1 MGKMDDFLKPESM
14 MTPGVAGAI
23 TMTISNTMWV
33 QFGVQQRWSAL
44 VLSFAFGALVFTA
57 TRLKIWQR
65 SIYYVLN
72 SLIIFSA
79 AAGSNYIG
87 YQVSET
93 AQTASLLEPP
103 AVHAMS
109 WPTLAKE
116 VDAAESSSPIILIDD
131 RTGRRGGSKPAATK
145 EDIERL
151 KKEAEEKEAELER
164 LREEL
169 AKREP
174 RDDSG
179 KMGKHDSEKEPAR
192 PPQQQRSFFTPSGF

>member
-1 MGKMDDFLKPESM
+1 MAKMDDFLKPESM

-23 TMTISNTMWV
+23 TMTISNTLWV

-57 TRLKIWQR
+57 TRLKVWQR
-65 SIYYVLN
+65 AVYYLLN

-93 AQTASLLEPP
+93 ARTASLLKPP
-103 AVHAMS
+103 AIHAMN
-109 WPTLAKE
+109 WPTLAQD
-116 VDAAESSSPIILIDD
+116 VFAAEPSAPMLLVDD
-131 RTGRRGGSKPAATK
+131 RTGRSGASTPAPTR

-151 KKEAEEKEAELER
+151 KKEAAEKEAELER
-164 LREEL
+164 LRKEL

-179 KMGKHDSEKEPAR
+179 KMGKRDSEKEPAR

>member
-33 QFGVQQRWSAL
+33 QFGLQQRWSAL
-44 VLSFAFGALVFTA
+44 ALSFAFGALVFTA
-57 TRLKIWQR
+57 SRLKVWQR

-93 AQTASLLEPP
+93 AQTASLLER
-103 AVHAMS
+103 S
-109 WPTLAKE
+109 WPSLAQE
-116 VDAAESSSPIILIDD
+116 AYAAELSSGIVLVDD
-131 RTGRRGGSKPAATK
+131 RTGRSRPSQPAATK
-145 EDIERL
+145 EELERL
-151 KKEAEEKEAELER
+151 KREAQEKEAELER

-169 AKREP
+169 ARKEG

-179 KMGKHDSEKEPAR
+179 KMGKRDIEKEPER
-192 PPQQQRSFFTPSGF
+192 PPQQQRSFFTPKGF